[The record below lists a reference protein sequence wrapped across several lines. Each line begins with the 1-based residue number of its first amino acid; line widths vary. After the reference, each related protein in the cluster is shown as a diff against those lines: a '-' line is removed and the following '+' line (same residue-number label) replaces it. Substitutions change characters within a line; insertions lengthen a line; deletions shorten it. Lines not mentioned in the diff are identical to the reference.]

1 MDLISEIMDN
11 FKKEIFWLVFFTC
24 IFLIAPGFLTIF
36 YFDRSLFVNLEVIK
50 LILLS
55 ILFAAPFVLI
65 NTFFWVLIYAT
76 DEVTTDFDGLYF
88 LIILGVFL
96 TNIIFYCVLFFSYL
110 IGLSFKTAI
119 FSLVGLES
127 LIIVLGIVFHF
138 FASKEK

>member
-1 MDLISEIMDN
+1 M
-11 FKKEIFWLVFFTC
+11 
-24 IFLIAPGFLTIF
+24 
-36 YFDRSLFVNLEVIK
+36 
-50 LILLS
+50 
-55 ILFAAPFVLI
+55 
-65 NTFFWVLIYAT
+65 
-76 DEVTTDFDGLYF
+76 DFDGSYF

>member
-65 NTFFWVLIYAT
+65 NTFFWGLIYAAG
-76 DEVTTDFDGLYF
+76 DVKMDFDGSYF